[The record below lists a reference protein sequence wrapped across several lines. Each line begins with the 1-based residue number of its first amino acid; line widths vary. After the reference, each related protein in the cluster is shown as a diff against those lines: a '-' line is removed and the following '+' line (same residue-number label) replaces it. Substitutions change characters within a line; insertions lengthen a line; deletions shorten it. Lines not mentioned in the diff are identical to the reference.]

1 MADGGIFIPILT
13 HTEEEITMTMVKYE
27 VNNIWSRVR
36 DDMDVDDLIFNYDG
50 IHTNDDDTCSDR

>member
-1 MADGGIFIPILT
+1 
-13 HTEEEITMTMVKYE
+13 MTMVKYE